1 MQRSVIKATFLA
13 AAIISMSGWLWLLA
27 VGIRWLIDKLQIG
40 VDLSNT
46 KPFSPNKKR
55 EQNYARRQATI
66 TPKKTA

>member
-1 MQRSVIKATFLA
+1 M
-13 AAIISMSGWLWLLA
+13 
-27 VGIRWLIDKLQIG
+27 G